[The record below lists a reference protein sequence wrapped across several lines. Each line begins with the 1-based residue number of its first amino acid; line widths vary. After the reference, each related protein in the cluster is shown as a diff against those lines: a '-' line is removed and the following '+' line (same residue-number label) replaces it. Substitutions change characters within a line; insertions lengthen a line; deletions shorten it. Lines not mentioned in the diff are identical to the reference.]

1 MGFLSLVDKTKVS
14 LTRDLCE
21 SSRLLET
28 NDERAYAPPSR
39 DWHLIGTIQF
49 LSRRAFGPFDN
60 LVALYLGIE
69 HKGDPKKLDIKWQR
83 SLFEIIWKDSMWKMI
98 ELVPHWINWL
108 RNCTLNFLCYCIF
121 VSYFVFVCVYQ
132 YETHHHIFCCVFRLS
147 RAVEQSLKKLTLW
160 LCAAF
165 VVLLSLCILLSLC
178 LCLSIR
184 NTSTYFLLCV

>member
-1 MGFLSLVDKTKVS
+1 MCDESLFPDASPRFVIVFARARQPKVALLLMLASAKWAFCRCLVDKTKVS

-69 HKGDPKKLDIKWQR
+69 HKGDPKRLDMKWQK

-98 ELVPHWINWL
+98 ELVPYWINWL
-108 RNCTLNFLCYCIF
+108 CNCMLH
-121 VSYFVFVCVYQ
+121 FVF
-132 YETHHHIFCCVFRLS
+132 
-147 RAVEQSLKKLTLW
+147 
-160 LCAAF
+160 
-165 VVLLSLCILLSLC
+165 LSLSMLLSLC